1 MQSGG
6 TATVSGLGRRWMR
19 ASAGFPVTRCVTLVV
34 APIVAPVLARVL
46 AAAMA
51 AMMVVA
57 GAARADELV
66 MPFSC
71 EMARG
76 EVKLSPGPE
85 TRYALLGDRD
95 EQPFTWCS
103 NGAGSGCTSIM
114 VHRFMTQ
121 CAGEKVAW
129 SRIASAGR
137 PLGISVPN
145 NLPAGYAPLSG
156 FRARFVLPALVTF
169 VAARAKVAS
178 EALSPD
184 GVIDRNGEGET
195 PPAAASV
202 PWQTIV
208 KAEFRSEASYT
219 ALRVAG
225 IAIALLAIM
234 LSACMVAAGRWRL
247 PPAITRELQGILR
260 TVTSDL
266 THAWAAFAAHF
277 NRLAGRPVA
286 DAPKPTCDPAI
297 LNAFAIANA
306 RLAETELQIATLPRE
321 LLLRDVLQ
329 SETEGVRRRLATLE
343 EEMLGLAPA
352 KAAGIVRAAIRELE
366 RVARIAHGA
375 AQDSGARPRDAFDI
389 PASMHEAYQ
398 MLGINAD
405 AAPQVA
411 KKLVDALR
419 MSWHPDFARGEED
432 RQVREAR
439 MKQINA
445 AWDLIKERPHAA
457 A

>member
-1 MQSGG
+1 M
-6 TATVSGLGRRWMR
+6 
-19 ASAGFPVTRCVTLVV
+19 
-34 APIVAPVLARVL
+34 ARVL
-46 AAAMA
+46 AVAMA
-51 AMMVVA
+51 AMMVMA

-71 EMARG
+71 EMVRG

-85 TRYALLGDRD
+85 TRYALLGSRD
-95 EQPFTWCS
+95 EQPYSWCS

-137 PLGISVPN
+137 PLGISVPY

-156 FRARFVLPALVTF
+156 FRARFVLPALVSF
-169 VAARAKVAS
+169 AATPAKVAS

-184 GVIDRNGEGET
+184 GVIDRNGEGEA
-195 PPAAASV
+195 PAATAV
-202 PWQTIV
+202 LPWQTIV

-247 PPAITRELQGILR
+247 PPAVAFELQEILD
-260 TVTSDL
+260 TVSRDL
-266 THAWAAFAAHF
+266 MRAAAAVSRVF
-277 NRLAGRPVA
+277 NALLGRPVA
-286 DAPKPTCDPAI
+286 APLKPTADPAI
-297 LNAFAIANA
+297 LNALAIANA

-329 SETEGVRRRLATLE
+329 SETEGVRRRLATFE
-343 EEMLGLAPA
+343 EEMPGLAPA

-366 RVARIAHGA
+366 RIARIAHGA
-375 AQDSGARPRDAFDI
+375 AKDFRRTPAR
-389 PASMHEAYQ
+389 S
-398 MLGINAD
+398 
-405 AAPQVA
+405 
-411 KKLVDALR
+411 LR
-419 MSWHPDFARGEED
+419 YPGE
-432 RQVREAR
+432 
-439 MKQINA
+439 
-445 AWDLIKERPHAA
+445 HA
-457 A
+457 

>member
-1 MQSGG
+1 M
-6 TATVSGLGRRWMR
+6 SGLGRRWVGE
-19 ASAGFPVTRCVTLVV
+19 SAGLPVTRRVALVV
-34 APIVAPVLARVL
+34 APVTALVKTRVF
-46 AAAMA
+46 AVAMA
-51 AMMVVA
+51 AMMVMT

-71 EMARG
+71 EMVRG

-85 TRYALLGDRD
+85 TRYALLGPRD

-103 NGAGSGCTSIM
+103 NGAGSGCTSVM

-121 CAGEKVAW
+121 CAGEKVSW
-129 SRIASAGR
+129 SRMASAGR
-137 PLGISVPN
+137 PLGISVPT

-156 FRARFVLPALVTF
+156 FRARFVLPALVSF
-169 VAARAKVAS
+169 AATPLKVAS

-184 GVIDRNGEGET
+184 GVIDRNGDAET
-195 PPAAASV
+195 PAATAAL

-208 KAEFRSEASYT
+208 KAEFRSEASFT

-247 PPAITRELQGILR
+247 PPVVAFELRDILD
-260 TVTSDL
+260 TVSRDL
-266 THAWAAFAAHF
+266 LRAVAALSRPLNA
-277 NRLAGRPVA
+277 LLGRPVA
-286 DAPKPTCDPAI
+286 PPLKPTADPAI
-297 LNAFAIANA
+297 LNALAIANA

-329 SETEGVRRRLATLE
+329 SETEGVRQRLATLE

-352 KAAGIVRAAIRELE
+352 KAASIVRAAIRELE
-366 RVARIAHGA
+366 RISRIAHGA
-375 AQDSGARPRDAFDI
+375 AQDSGTRPREAFDI

-419 MSWHPDFARGEED
+419 MSWHPDFARSEED